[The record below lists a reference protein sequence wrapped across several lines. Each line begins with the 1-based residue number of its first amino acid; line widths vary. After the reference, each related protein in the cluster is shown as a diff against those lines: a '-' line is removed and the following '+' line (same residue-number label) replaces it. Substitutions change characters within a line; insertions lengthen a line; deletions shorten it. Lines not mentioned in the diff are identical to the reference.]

1 MYIINFE
8 LFNYF
13 IRKKKFLS
21 SFQIVSIFYL
31 YFWVVVSYFITQIFG
46 KMCIFWVY
54 INDISPFLNSYL
66 LIVKYHQQFCI
77 LKWSASF
84 ESNSHYILLI
94 WPKPTLRSLMKI
106 LFIIHLNIL
115 WLILNLERDFTNF
128 GELLQNLA
136 CQLFLFYFIL
146 WVGFAFRFLTILFWN
161 LPMILRDFSW
171 FANLQY

>member
-1 MYIINFE
+1 
-8 LFNYF
+8 
-13 IRKKKFLS
+13 
-21 SFQIVSIFYL
+21 
-31 YFWVVVSYFITQIFG
+31 
-46 KMCIFWVY
+46 
-54 INDISPFLNSYL
+54 
-66 LIVKYHQQFCI
+66 
-77 LKWSASF
+77 
-84 ESNSHYILLI
+84 
-94 WPKPTLRSLMKI
+94 MKI

-161 LPMILRDFSW
+161 LHMILRDFSW

>member
-1 MYIINFE
+1 
-8 LFNYF
+8 
-13 IRKKKFLS
+13 
-21 SFQIVSIFYL
+21 
-31 YFWVVVSYFITQIFG
+31 
-46 KMCIFWVY
+46 
-54 INDISPFLNSYL
+54 
-66 LIVKYHQQFCI
+66 
-77 LKWSASF
+77 
-84 ESNSHYILLI
+84 
-94 WPKPTLRSLMKI
+94 MKI